1 MSSTDGI
8 IKDFPRADKLNL
20 THKNPTVQDIKKGP
34 IASLLTSVKRK
45 YTEISISS
53 KLSLDTNGTSK
64 YNITPEDNYFQ
75 DNNDE
80 MSDFYLDNND
90 DDVSEIC
97 FDQSFDS
104 SNNLKKNEFK
114 EDDNESSSNNSI
126 LILKNDE
133 INEVEHEFIS
143 KEQ

>member
-64 YNITPEDNYFQ
+64 YNITSEDNYFQ

-90 DDVSEIC
+90 DISEIC

-104 SNNLKKNEFK
+104 SSNLKKNEFK

>member
-1 MSSTDGI
+1 MSSTDDI

-20 THKNPTVQDIKKGP
+20 TQKNPTVQDIKKGP

-75 DNNDE
+75 DNNDK
-80 MSDFYLDNND
+80 MSLE
-90 DDVSEIC
+90 SIMIL
-97 FDQSFDS
+97 S
-104 SNNLKKNEFK
+104 SL
-114 EDDNESSSNNSI
+114 
-126 LILKNDE
+126 
-133 INEVEHEFIS
+133 
-143 KEQ
+143 